1 MIQNNMFLQR
11 CPRESVYKNT
21 STLKLVTATN
31 IGDRNKMRF
40 VSYLVNNTTINIHLS
55 PHFDLES

>member
-1 MIQNNMFLQR
+1 MFLQR